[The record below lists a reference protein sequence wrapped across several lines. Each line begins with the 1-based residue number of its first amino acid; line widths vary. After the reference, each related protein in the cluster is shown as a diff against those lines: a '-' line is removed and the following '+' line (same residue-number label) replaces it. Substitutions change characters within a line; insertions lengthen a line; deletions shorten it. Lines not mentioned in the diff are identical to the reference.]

1 VYAGRPGQG
10 APQKN
15 GDIKGMARVCN
26 TARLPLFAR
35 GPFRPRGVAGCLGAV
50 VSLIGFAFA
59 PAPAQA
65 ADPAVKFM
73 AQVGRELVAAARTR
87 SPGVMSAV
95 IQRYGDVSYI
105 GLFSLGAYRSQLS
118 ATEKTTYYGGM
129 VKFIGRY
136 AATEAP
142 KYQVAKVEWS
152 DETVPSA
159 GGVMVDSRIT
169 LTDGSA
175 YDVRWL
181 LTRYGGSYRV
191 RDAMVLG
198 LWMTPFLKKLF
209 EDYIAQ
215 NGGNPRALVAALN
228 R

>member
-1 VYAGRPGQG
+1 MCAILAQL
-10 APQKN
+10 A
-15 GDIKGMARVCN
+15 
-26 TARLPLFAR
+26 LP
-35 GPFRPRGVAGCLGAV
+35 
-50 VSLIGFAFA
+50 SA
-59 PAPAQA
+59 PALA
-65 ADPAVKFM
+65 ADAAVKYM

-105 GLFSLGAYRSQLS
+105 GLFSLGAYRSLLS
-118 ATEKTTYYGGM
+118 ETEKNVYYAGM
-129 VKFIGRY
+129 VRFIGRY
-136 AATEAP
+136 GATEAP

-152 DETVPSA
+152 DQSVRGAS
-159 GGVMVDSRIT
+159 GIMVDSTVT
-169 LTDGSA
+169 LVDGSS
-175 YDVRWL
+175 YEVRWL
-181 LTRYGGSYRV
+181 LTRYGSSYRV

>member
-1 VYAGRPGQG
+1 MAAVISRAGN
-10 APQKN
+10 A
-15 GDIKGMARVCN
+15 V
-26 TARLPLFAR
+26 FAR
-35 GPFRPRGVAGCLGAV
+35 GWGRARHAIAGGLYAIISSIGLGLDA
-50 VSLIGFAFA
+50 A
-59 PAPAQA
+59 PAAA
-65 ADPAVKFM
+65 ADPAVQFM
-73 AQVGRELVAAARTR
+73 AKVGRELTAAARTR
-87 SPGVMSAV
+87 SPGVMSTV
-95 IQRYGDVSYI
+95 LQRYADVSYI
-105 GLFSLGAYRSQLS
+105 GLFSLGSYRNQL
-118 ATEKTTYYGGM
+118 TPPERNTYYSGM

-142 KYQVAKVEWS
+142 KYTVAKVEWADQS
-152 DETVPSA
+152 VKGA
-159 GGVMVDSRIT
+159 NGIMVDSKVT
-169 LTDGSA
+169 LADGGT

-181 LTRYGGSYRV
+181 LVPYGGGYKV

>member
-1 VYAGRPGQG
+1 MTAVTSGADAVLPASAARRARQALSGCIYAIFSLLVLAL
-10 APQKN
+10 AP
-15 GDIKGMARVCN
+15 
-26 TARLPLFAR
+26 TP
-35 GPFRPRGVAGCLGAV
+35 AV
-50 VSLIGFAFA
+50 
-59 PAPAQA
+59 A
-65 ADPAVKFM
+65 ADPAVQFM
-73 AQVGRELVAAARTR
+73 AKVGRELMAAARTR

-95 IQRYGDVSYI
+95 MQRYADVSYI
-105 GLFSLGAYRSQLS
+105 GLFSLGPYRNSL
-118 ATEKTTYYGGM
+118 TPPERNTYYSGM

-142 KYQVAKVEWS
+142 KYTVAKVEWS
-152 DETVPSA
+152 DQSVKGSN
-159 GGVMVDSRIT
+159 GIMVDSKVT
-169 LTDGSA
+169 LADGGT

-181 LTRYGGSYRV
+181 LVPYGGSYRV